1 MKNTDWSPQRWLRIA
16 LPAVL
21 IVVWLL
27 AAGLG
32 GPTFG
37 KISDVSTNDQASF
50 LPASAESTVAR
61 DWQLKFVDSNVIPAV
76 VLLTSEEPLTQ
87 DQLVEIAG
95 LSQKMGAVPGVQK
108 PTAPA
113 TTTIAG
119 PIPSQDA
126 KAVEFLVPISDT
138 GEIKRV
144 VAELRAELDASA
156 PEDLSVYVTGPAG
169 LTADLVSAFG
179 GIDGVLL
186 LVALLAVFVILLVV
200 YRSVVLPLLVLFTS
214 VFALCASILV
224 VYYMASWDWIKLSG
238 QSQGIL
244 SILVIGAATDYSLLF
259 VARFREALS
268 QVDSKW
274 TALRQAFRG
283 AWEPIVAS
291 GSTVILAMLCLLFS
305 DLNSNRSLGPIAAI
319 GILFSLLAALTCL
332 PALLVAFGRVSF
344 WPFMPKVESG
354 HGHRH
359 KHTAG
364 GAAGL
369 SAGMT
374 AGMTSE
380 TSNDVE
386 RGLAGVGGVWRRI
399 GLLIARKPR
408 LTWVVTLVLLLA
420 ASTGIVQ
427 LQANGVSQ
435 TEVILGQSNAVDGQ
449 RALAEHFDG
458 GSGSPVLIIAD
469 QGSKDQVLAA
479 VERTEGITEAS
490 LYTGSG
496 RPDATAEPVVKDG
509 RVLINATLKD
519 QADSESAEQVVVELR
534 KQLPQVDS
542 SVLVGGVSAIALDT
556 NVTAQSD
563 LFKIVPLVLL
573 VILIVLILLLRSVVA
588 PLLLIGTVVLSYVAT
603 MGVSALVFNHVFGF
617 PGADATV
624 PLFGFVFLVALGV
637 DYNIF
642 LMTRV
647 REESLIMGT
656 RAGVL
661 RGLGKTG
668 GVITSAGVV
677 LAATFAALGII
688 PLLFLA
694 QLAFIVAFGV
704 LLDTVIV
711 RTLLVPALSYDLGD
725 RVWWPAKSARFG
737 QGLLAKE
744 GKSEPLDP
752 ARR

>member
-16 LPAVL
+16 LPTVL
-21 IVVWLL
+21 IVIWLI

-37 KISDVSTNDQASF
+37 KISEVSTNDQASF

-87 DQLVEIAG
+87 DQLGEITG
-95 LSQKMGAVPGVQK
+95 LSQKLGAVPGVEK
-108 PTAPA
+108 PQAPA

-138 GEIKRV
+138 GEIKTV
-144 VAELRAELDASA
+144 VGELRAVLDASA
-156 PEDLSVYVTGPAG
+156 PEDLRVYVTGPAG

-268 QVDSKW
+268 QVESKW
-274 TALRQAFRG
+274 TALHQAVRG

-332 PALLVAFGRVSF
+332 PALLVAFGRVAF

-354 HGHRH
+354 HGH
-359 KHTAG
+359 KHAVNG
-364 GAAGL
+364 P
-369 SAGMT
+369 AGMT
-374 AGMTSE
+374 AE
-380 TSNDVE
+380 TSNDVK
-386 RGLAGVGGVWRRI
+386 RGLAGVDGIWRRI

-479 VERTEGITEAS
+479 VESTEGITEAS
-490 LYTGSG
+490 LYSGSG
-496 RPDATAEPVVKDG
+496 RPDAAAEPVVKDG

-588 PLLLIGTVVLSYVAT
+588 PLLLIGTVVLSYIAT
-603 MGVSALVFNHVFGF
+603 MGVSALVFNHVLGF

-647 REESLIMGT
+647 REESLAMGT
-656 RAGVL
+656 HAGVL

-725 RVWWPAKSARFG
+725 RVWWPAKSAKFG
-737 QGLLAKE
+737 QSLVAQE
-744 GKSEPLDP
+744 GKSEPLNQ
-752 ARR
+752 ARP

>member
-1 MKNTDWSPQRWLRIA
+1 MKNTDWSPKRWLRIA

-21 IVVWLL
+21 IIVWLM

-61 DWQLKFVDSNVIPAV
+61 EWQLKFVDSNVIPAV
-76 VLLTSEEPLTQ
+76 VLLTSEEALTQ
-87 DQLVEIAG
+87 EQLGEIAG
-95 LSQKMGAVPGVQK
+95 LSKKLGGVGGVQE
-108 PTAPA
+108 PEAPA
-113 TTTIAG
+113 TTSIAG
-119 PIPSQDA
+119 PIPSEDN
-126 KAVEFLVPISDT
+126 KAVEFLVPIAAT
-138 GEIKRV
+138 GEIKEV
-144 VAELRAELDASA
+144 VGELRETLAASTPA
-156 PEDLSVYVTGPAG
+156 GLSVYVTGPAG

-186 LVALLAVFVILLVV
+186 LVALVAVFIILLIV

-259 VARFREALS
+259 VARFREALH

-274 TALRQAFRG
+274 AALGRAYRG

-332 PALLVAFGRVSF
+332 PALLVAFGRGSF

-354 HGHRH
+354 RNH
-359 KHTAG
+359 KHHADD
-364 GAAGL
+364 
-369 SAGMT
+369 T
-374 AGMTSE
+374 AGMTEE
-380 TSNDVE
+380 TAADIG
-386 RGLAGVGGVWRRI
+386 RGLAGVGGIWRRI

-408 LTWVVTLVLLLA
+408 MTWVVTLVILLA
-420 ASTGIVQ
+420 ASSGILQ

-458 GSGSPVLIIAD
+458 GSGSPVLIVAD
-469 QGSKDQVLAA
+469 QASQDQVLAA
-479 VERTEGITEAS
+479 VEGTEGITEAS
-490 LYTGSG
+490 VYKGGG
-496 RPDATAEPVVKDG
+496 RPDPAAEPVVKDG

-534 KQLPQVDS
+534 NQLPAIDS

-573 VILIVLILLLRSVVA
+573 VIFLVLIVLLRSIVA
-588 PLLLIGTVVLSYVAT
+588 PLLLIVTVVLSYVAT

-647 REESLIMGT
+647 REESLLLGT
-656 RAGVL
+656 HAGVL

-725 RVWWPAKSARFG
+725 RVWWPAKSTKFG
-737 QGLLAKE
+737 QGSSVPATAP
-744 GKSEPLDP
+744 EPFES
-752 ARR
+752 AQR

>member
-1 MKNTDWSPQRWLRIA
+1 MKPLDWSPKRWLRLT

-21 IVVWLL
+21 IVLWLV
-27 AAGLG
+27 AAAVG

-37 KISDVSTNDQASF
+37 KISDVSSNDQASF
-50 LPASAESTVAR
+50 LPASAESTIAR
-61 DWQLKFVDSNVIPAV
+61 DWQLRFVDSNVIPAV
-76 VLLTSEEPLTQ
+76 VLLTSDEPLTPA
-87 DQLVEIAG
+87 QLGEIAA
-95 LSQKMGAVPGVQK
+95 LSAKLGAVSGVQE
-108 PTAPA
+108 PQAPA
-113 TTTIAG
+113 TTTVAG
-119 PIPSQDA
+119 PIPSAD
-126 KAVEFLVPISDT
+126 KLAVEFLVPISDT
-138 GEIKRV
+138 GEIKTV
-144 VAELRAELDASA
+144 VGELRDVLEASA
-156 PEDLSVYVTGPAG
+156 PAGMSIYVTGPAG

-214 VFALCASILV
+214 VVALCASILV
-224 VYYMASWDWIKLSG
+224 IYYMASWDWIKLSG

-259 VARFREALS
+259 VARFREALH
-268 QVDSKW
+268 QVDSRW
-274 TALRQAFRG
+274 AALGRAMRG
-283 AWEPIVAS
+283 AWEPILAS

-319 GILFSLLAALTCL
+319 GIFFSLLAALTCL
-332 PALLVAFGRVSF
+332 PALLVALGRGAF
-344 WPFMPKVESG
+344 WPFMPKVE
-354 HGHRH
+354 HAH
-359 KHTAG
+359 KH
-364 GAAGL
+364 GATGLEGL
-369 SAGMT
+369 SA
-374 AGMTSE
+374 AS
-380 TSNDVE
+380 SSDAE
-386 RGLAGVGGVWRRI
+386 RGLAGIGGLWRRI

-408 LTWVVTLVLLLA
+408 LTWVATLVLLLA
-420 ASTGIVQ
+420 ASTGILQ

-435 TEVILGQSNAVDGQ
+435 SEIILGQSNAVDGQ
-449 RALAEHFDG
+449 KALSVHFDG
-458 GSGSPVLIIAD
+458 GSGSPVVIIAD
-469 QGSKDQVLAA
+469 QGRKDQVLAA
-479 VERTEGITEAS
+479 VESQQGITEAGF
-490 LYTGSG
+490 YTGNG
-496 RPDATAEPVVKDG
+496 RPDPAAQPVVEDG
-509 RVLINATLKD
+509 RVLINATLQD
-519 QADSESAEQVVVELR
+519 QADSEAAEQVVVELR
-534 KQLPQVDS
+534 EQLPAVDS
-542 SVLVGGVSAIALDT
+542 TVLVGGVSAIALDT

-573 VILIVLILLLRSVVA
+573 VIFIVLMLLLRSIVA

-647 REESLIMGT
+647 REESLLMGT
-656 RAGVL
+656 HAGVL

-704 LLDTVIV
+704 LLDTAIV
-711 RTLLVPALSYDLGD
+711 RTLLVPALSYDLAD
-725 RVWWPAKSARFG
+725 RVWWPAKRSKFG
-737 QGLLAKE
+737 AAPVTVL
-744 GKSEPLDP
+744 EPVDIP
-752 ARR
+752 TPGA